1 MLFINSIFL
10 LFTSIALA
18 NDFMELETKQSI
30 DNLRYVSTNGKV
42 TYYQSRS
49 GALSFSTNYKNT
61 KLIESSKKT
70 QYNIVVSDSQK
81 RVLIEV
87 DKSYHSHLAL
97 NKLKDIY
104 VSIYGSKTAK
114 KVASGLAPK
123 LHLGDT
129 LMSYYLPRAKKITLY
144 DLEKDSKRSIN
155 VFNKVSPYHRPTVEM
170 LTNNEAIYNDI
181 NESGETAI
189 LNYSFVSKKHK
200 TLFKS
205 KIKNTNLDFCLADN
219 KIVVLER
226 SEDVSKQQ
234 TNIYEIETLNNE
246 NYKKS
251 TLIYSSTLSDIG
263 NLTCKKNEI
272 FFIKSLDY
280 NKKLNSYLTDIAKI
294 NLKTKI
300 LKRYE
305 TKLNPT
311 QLIKMDDLILTTKSG
326 KYYLVEGNNTK
337 LTNDGIG
344 KGAL

>member
-1 MLFINSIFL
+1 MLYINSILL

-18 NDFMELETKQSI
+18 NDFIELETKQSI

-49 GALSFSTNYKNT
+49 GTLSFSTNYKNT
-61 KLIESSKKT
+61 KLIEQPKKT
-70 QYNIVVSDSQK
+70 QYNVVVSDTKK

-87 DKSYHSHLAL
+87 DTSYHSHLSL
-97 NKLKDIY
+97 NKLKEIY
-104 VSIYGSKTAK
+104 VSIYGSKTVK
-114 KVASGLAPK
+114 KIARGISTK
-123 LHLGDT
+123 LHLDDSI
-129 LMSYYLPRAKKITLY
+129 MSYYLPRAKKIELY
-144 DLEKDSKRSIN
+144 DLDTDSKRSIK
-155 VFNKVSPYHRPTVEM
+155 VFNKISPYYRPTVEM

-181 NESGETAI
+181 NEKSEVAI

-205 KIKNTNLDFCLADN
+205 KIKNVNLNFCLAKN
-219 KIVVLER
+219 KIVVLET
-226 SEDVSKQQ
+226 SQDAANQQ
-234 TNIYEIETLNNE
+234 TNIYEIDTINNE
-246 NYKKS
+246 DYKKS
-251 TLIYSSTLSDIG
+251 TLIYSSTLNDVG
-263 NLTCKKNEI
+263 NITCKKNEI

-280 NKKLNSYLTDIAKI
+280 NKKLNAYTTDIAKI
-294 NLKTKI
+294 NLTSKV

-311 QLIKMDDLILTTKSG
+311 QLIKMDELILTTKSG